1 VHRLLVPSLCFSHSS
16 YRTSCAPLKVLGAAL
31 CTAVD
36 AASVTMATAAPSTT
50 AATPSVSV
58 AHQVVQLP
66 LDPLPSTEEAEGF
79 LSQQQ
84 TWLDDVRDRR
94 TVDGTSLTLTMF

>member
-1 VHRLLVPSLCFSHSS
+1 MSAMLGLETKDDNEVSMFNRIVRWGEKGIEYEVDPRHVEKLLRDMGMEDCKPCS
-16 YRTSCAPLKVLGAAL
+16 APGVK
-31 CTAVD
+31 
-36 AASVTMATAAPSTT
+36 
-50 AATPSVSV
+50 
-58 AHQVVQLP
+58 
-66 LDPLPSTEEAEGF
+66 PSTEEAEGF